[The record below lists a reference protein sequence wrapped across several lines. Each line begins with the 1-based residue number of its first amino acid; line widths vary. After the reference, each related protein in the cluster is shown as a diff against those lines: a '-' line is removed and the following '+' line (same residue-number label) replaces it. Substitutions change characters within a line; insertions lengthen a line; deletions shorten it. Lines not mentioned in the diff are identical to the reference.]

1 MLKIPARCSLEHET
15 HPSLERRSRRSSVRL
30 RAPKIWELAIYT
42 RVSIPSLER
51 SSEQKTVAR
60 AWNPSLERGSQ
71 NLEFS
76 DLPPKLKPSIQHLKT
91 QLFGPIFWKT
101 LGNQQYNMFWRSICK
116 IKAQG
121 WVNWTPISNKL
132 QEQDVHLTCMYSIEF
147 KASNTWS
154 NESILPKTWWI
165 HELQLENGHACEDF
179 MKTTSNSKNMYM
191 HAWINSQFNTL
202 NHNLTLTSNNPMN
215 HARTTQMYKWED
227 QISTLGL
234 EFQV

>member
-1 MLKIPARCSLEHET
+1 MLKISA
-15 HPSLERRSRRSSVRL
+15 RRSLDARSSVRHS
-30 RAPKIWELAIYT
+30 P
-42 RVSIPSLER
+42 R
-51 SSEQKTVAR
+51 SSIGLVAR
-60 AWNPSLERGSQ
+60 ACVCVHQKPESLQSMLEPAFLRSSGALNKRRSLERGSQ
-71 NLEFS
+71 NLGFP

-91 QLFGPIFWKT
+91 QHFGPLFWKT
-101 LGNQQYNMFWRSICK
+101 LENQQYNMFWRSICK
-116 IKAQG
+116 IKAQE

-179 MKTTSNSKNMYM
+179 MKTTSNSKNMYI
-191 HAWINSQFNTL
+191 HVWINSQFNTL

-215 HARTTQMYKWED
+215 HARTTQCTNERMK
-227 QISTLGL
+227 SLP
-234 EFQV
+234 